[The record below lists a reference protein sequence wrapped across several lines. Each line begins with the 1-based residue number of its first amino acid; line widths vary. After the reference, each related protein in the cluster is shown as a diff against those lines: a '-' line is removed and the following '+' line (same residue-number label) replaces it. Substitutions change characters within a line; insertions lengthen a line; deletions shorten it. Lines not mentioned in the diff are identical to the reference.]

1 MSCWKG
7 LGKLP
12 EQTLQERNV
21 LCFKNILFCLFA
33 GFGNL
38 LFRVQLQAISLLQ
51 YYEYYVYSS
60 TGYEVFP
67 LCHLRRQKEEFY
79 L

>member
-12 EQTLQERNV
+12 RQTLQERNV
-21 LCFKNILFCLFA
+21 LCFKNILFCLCA
-33 GFGNL
+33 GFGDL
-38 LFRVQLQAISLLQ
+38 LFRVQLLALSLLHC
-51 YYEYYVYSS
+51 YVYSP
-60 TGYEVFP
+60 TGCEVFP